1 MDGGQSS
8 STVRLEV
15 TKGVYFFMP
24 NFDARRRAVLW
35 HDIHHILT
43 GYSAGSFL
51 GECEISA
58 WEVASGCRSYW
69 AAFLIDT
76 SGVLLGCYIN
86 PVKVL
91 KAYARGRR
99 TLNLYHD
106 MYSQA
111 EVLDTPVEE
120 LRRRLKLDLYPKET
134 RAELKDVISFLMFLL
149 FAAVYSILSI
159 VFIPFL
165 IVYNIWILIKG
176 EYR

>member
-86 PVKVL
+86 PIKVL